1 MRNPNS
7 GRSKCHD
14 YYEIAKHCYKSESNE
29 QFVGWLDEQFR
40 ERQRLMEFLRGR
52 RSTLVKEL
60 EGLGTLNVFGM
71 AERFDSITM
80 EDRERR
86 VRDEMKFIRDAQKKK

>member
-1 MRNPNS
+1 
-7 GRSKCHD
+7 
-14 YYEIAKHCYKSESNE
+14 
-29 QFVGWLDEQFR
+29 
-40 ERQRLMEFLRGR
+40 MEFLRGR